1 MAAPSWRVTLAFGAD
16 DAVTVR
22 PGRERVVEMD
32 HAAQEAVA
40 ELLGLRVELVAGFG
54 AAQIGQI
61 LAVLEGEI
69 LEICDADIL
78 RRGLP

>member
-1 MAAPSWRVTLAFGAD
+1 
-16 DAVTVR
+16 
-22 PGRERVVEMD
+22 MD
-32 HAAQEAVA
+32 HTAQEAVA
-40 ELLGLRVELVAGFG
+40 ELLGLRVKLVSGFG

-61 LAVLEGEI
+61 LAVLERVI